1 MSAYNKFAYSV
12 VFFGGSALL
21 SSLGGPNLDFRPV
34 IYSNIIAKL
43 IRASR
48 KDDINPTQETGTKI
62 TLSVPDNIAGNLTSV
77 NPKIFDKL
85 DISPI
90 TTDFYKK

>member
-1 MSAYNKFAYSV
+1 MSAYSKFAYSV
-12 VFFGGSALL
+12 FFFGGSAFLY
-21 SSLGGPNLDFRPV
+21 SIGGPNLDFRTV
-34 IYSNIIAKL
+34 IYSNIIKIIL
-43 IRASR
+43 DSR

-62 TLSVPDNIAGNLTSV
+62 TLSVFDNIAGNLTSV